1 MDSKKVWFVTGASKG
16 LGLTLILELLKAGHR
31 VAATSR
37 SVEALQSAVG
47 EWHRSDRFLPLEVS
61 LVNESQVKS
70 AIESALTAFG
80 AIDVVVNNAGYG
92 HFGTLEELSDQ
103 EARQNFDI
111 NVFGALNVIRRVMPH
126 FRIRRSGVIFNIG
139 SIGGYTGSFPG
150 WGIYCA
156 TKFAVAGFTEALS
169 AEVKPF
175 GVHAVAVYP
184 GYFRTSFLSAG
195 SMVLPS
201 SPIEAYEAA
210 RNSLALH
217 QDQIDGKQEGDPV
230 KAAAVLMEI
239 ADVPEP
245 PLHLFLGQDA
255 YTLAEE
261 KIALVEKDLQSWKEL
276 TVATG
281 FAW

>member
-1 MDSKKVWFVTGASKG
+1 MDSNKVWFVTGASKG
-16 LGLTLILELLKAGHR
+16 LGLTLIQELLKTGHR

-37 SVEALQSAVG
+37 NVEALQKAVG
-47 EWHRSDRFLPLEVS
+47 VEGSERFLPLQVS
-61 LVNESQVKS
+61 LVNECHVKS
-70 AIESALTAFG
+70 AIESALAAFG
-80 AIDVVVNNAGYG
+80 TIDVVVNNAGYG
-92 HFGTLEELSDQ
+92 QFGTLEELSDQ

-126 FRIRRSGVIFNIG
+126 FRDKRSGVIFNIG
-139 SIGGYTGSFPG
+139 SIGGYTGGFPG

-184 GYFRTSFLSAG
+184 GYFRTSFLSEG
-195 SMVLPS
+195 SMVLPN

-210 RNSLALH
+210 RNSQALH
-217 QDQIDGKQEGDPV
+217 QDQINGNQEGDPV
-230 KAAAVLMEI
+230 KAAAVLMQI
-239 ADVPEP
+239 AGVPQP

-255 YTLAEE
+255 YDLAGE
-261 KIALVEKDLQSWKEL
+261 KMASVQKDLQCWKEL

-281 FAW
+281 FAHA